1 MKNEYHYTISRT
13 DRIYLVTFCM
23 ALLCWELV
31 KKVIPSDDNSYIYI
45 SEPVEPTKYATEEK
59 KQYYSSGYQRKNK
72 TYPKYKTQKRFNY
85 TYPDKEDAPLI
96 PPAQPLLLDQA
107 SVTEFVSMG
116 FSKKVA
122 YNIQKYIS
130 SGGKIYN
137 AEQLLKIYGM
147 DSVQLEKAIPY
158 LLFPP
163 RDPNRD
169 FTTSFPKEKS
179 ANSRQ
184 SIIDLN
190 KASIEELESL
200 NGIGVTLAERI
211 IKFRES
217 LGGFISPDQLKDC
230 YGLPPETFEQ
240 IKPHIQ
246 ANGNPK
252 MIAINETN
260 LSTFVHPYLS
270 KKLARIVQAY
280 KDHHGPF
287 VNADE
292 LRKVYPADS
301 TWCNKILPYLSFEIE
316 EDEN

>member
-1 MKNEYHYTISRT
+1 MKKEYHYTISRT

-31 KKVIPSDDNSYIYI
+31 KKVIPTDDQSYSYI
-45 SEPVEPTKYATEEK
+45 SEPVEWTHYTGEQK
-59 KQYYSSGYQRKNK
+59 KQYYSSGYQRKN
-72 TYPKYKTQKRFNY
+72 TNYPKYKSRRQFKY
-85 TYPDKEDAPLI
+85 DEKENVAWI
-96 PPAQPLLLDQA
+96 PPSAPILLEHADNNALI
-107 SVTEFVSMG
+107 SMG

-130 SGGKIYN
+130 SGGKIYS

-147 DSVQLEKAIPY
+147 DSVQLEKVIPY
-158 LLFPP
+158 LLFPSREP
-163 RDPNRD
+163 SPD
-169 FTTSFPKEKS
+169 FTSLPKEKFT
-179 ANSRQ
+179 NSRQ
-184 SIIDLN
+184 AIIDLN
-190 KASIEELESL
+190 TASIEDLESL

-217 LGGFISPDQLKDC
+217 LGGFLYPEQLKDC
-230 YGLPPETFEQ
+230 YGLTPETFEQ
-240 IKPHIQ
+240 IKTHIH
-246 ANGNPK
+246 ADGNPR

-270 KKLARIVQAY
+270 KKLARMIQAY

-287 VNADE
+287 VDAEE

-301 TWCNKILPYLSFEIE
+301 TWCNKILPYLSFEME
-316 EDEN
+316 EDDN